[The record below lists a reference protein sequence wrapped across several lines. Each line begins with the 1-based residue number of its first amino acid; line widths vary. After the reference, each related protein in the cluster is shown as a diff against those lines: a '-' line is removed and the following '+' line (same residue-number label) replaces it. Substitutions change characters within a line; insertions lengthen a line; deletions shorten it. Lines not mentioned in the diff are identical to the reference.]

1 MGAQLKRDALVL
13 DTRRT
18 RVSWMSVGGQEV
30 PVSPRFF
37 LADGIIQINRHF
49 HHENY

>member
-1 MGAQLKRDALVL
+1 MGAQLKRDVRVL
-13 DTRRT
+13 DNTRT
-18 RVSWMSVGGQEV
+18 RVSWMSVGEQEV
-30 PVSPRFF
+30 PVPPRFF